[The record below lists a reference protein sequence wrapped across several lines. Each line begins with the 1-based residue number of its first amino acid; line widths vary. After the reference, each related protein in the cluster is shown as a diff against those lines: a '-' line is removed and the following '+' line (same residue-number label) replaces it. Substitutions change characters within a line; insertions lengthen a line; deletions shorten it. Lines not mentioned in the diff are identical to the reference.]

1 MGRGGE
7 WIPFCREEPRE
18 GGTWYLV
25 LFHRRQQGYYKFMWQ
40 LTSQTGG
47 ALDVDIIVTMALVTV
62 QLMMEGMKFIKKLAL
77 F

>member
-1 MGRGGE
+1 
-7 WIPFCREEPRE
+7 
-18 GGTWYLV
+18 V